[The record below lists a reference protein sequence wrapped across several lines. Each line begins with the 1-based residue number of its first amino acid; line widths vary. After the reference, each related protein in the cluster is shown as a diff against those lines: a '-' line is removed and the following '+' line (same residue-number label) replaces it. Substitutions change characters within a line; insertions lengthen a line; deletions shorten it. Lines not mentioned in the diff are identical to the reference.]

1 MEKNTSNIIDKNDIE
16 ELLDNWYK
24 AKLEIALLEK
34 KCDKYKK
41 YSEKIMNDTNK
52 NVLTSAN
59 YTLKKVDMS
68 RSTISK
74 NDVPSNIWNEYSK
87 KSSFSSYYLNPK
99 K

>member
-1 MEKNTSNIIDKNDIE
+1 
-16 ELLDNWYK
+16 
-24 AKLEIALLEK
+24 
-34 KCDKYKK
+34 
-41 YSEKIMNDTNK
+41 MNDTNK
-52 NVLTSAN
+52 NILSSAN